1 MLTEDEQADLLAFL
15 ETLTGDPIPGEL
27 TTPAPVLPPSPP
39 FCSGAGGSAATG
51 TGGAAG
57 MATTP
62 TGAGGA
68 GGTVGTPSQPIC
80 IPMVA
85 TPIVTDFNTAKGTNP
100 ITFGSPGTI
109 PGRTFLYAPAV
120 PSAPVLSIVTGSNG
134 TPALAFNAKPAPSS
148 DLYVFGLTFDYCVAV
163 PPAVHA
169 VRFSIDTRVP
179 DCPIEVGVMSVL
191 NATPVDDPRG
201 RCSTASCPPQFTSI
215 MQSGSWA
222 APFGPAGSFDPS
234 AIIGIQWRVPVSCGA
249 TVTIDDLMFVSQ

>member
-1 MLTEDEQADLLAFL
+1 
-15 ETLTGDPIPGEL
+15 
-27 TTPAPVLPPSPP
+27 
-39 FCSGAGGSAATG
+39 
-51 TGGAAG
+51 
-57 MATTP
+57 
-62 TGAGGA
+62 
-68 GGTVGTPSQPIC
+68 
-80 IPMVA
+80 
-85 TPIVTDFNTAKGTNP
+85 
-100 ITFGSPGTI
+100 
-109 PGRTFLYAPAV
+109 
-120 PSAPVLSIVTGSNG
+120 VTGSNG